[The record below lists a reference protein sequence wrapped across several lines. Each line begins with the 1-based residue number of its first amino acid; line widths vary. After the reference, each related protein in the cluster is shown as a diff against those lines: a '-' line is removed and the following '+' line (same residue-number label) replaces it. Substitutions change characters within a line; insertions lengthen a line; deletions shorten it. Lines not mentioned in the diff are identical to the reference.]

1 MRTKLLTRKK
11 ERARVEKEAEEV
23 IYPQARLEGL
33 AHSCMAKNSTAAPYK
48 LKQIAQ
54 QENICLG
61 LKRVRFP
68 PIFFTNYS
76 PARLKLNSPPK
87 FVHFRFL
94 ENCSTVEGYKSIYA
108 EQRFLILSSKFR

>member
-11 ERARVEKEAEEV
+11 ERARVEKGAEEV

-33 AHSCMAKNSTAAPYK
+33 PHSCRAKNSTAAPYK

-61 LKRVRFP
+61 C
-68 PIFFTNYS
+68 NYPNPGS
-76 PARLKLNSPPK
+76 MTGIVSMHEWCRKDTSYAK
-87 FVHFRFL
+87 F
-94 ENCSTVEGYKSIYA
+94 
-108 EQRFLILSSKFR
+108 

>member
-23 IYPQARLEGL
+23 IYPQASLEGL

-54 QENICLG
+54 QE
-61 LKRVRFP
+61 
-68 PIFFTNYS
+68 
-76 PARLKLNSPPK
+76 
-87 FVHFRFL
+87 
-94 ENCSTVEGYKSIYA
+94 IYV
-108 EQRFLILSSKFR
+108 LD